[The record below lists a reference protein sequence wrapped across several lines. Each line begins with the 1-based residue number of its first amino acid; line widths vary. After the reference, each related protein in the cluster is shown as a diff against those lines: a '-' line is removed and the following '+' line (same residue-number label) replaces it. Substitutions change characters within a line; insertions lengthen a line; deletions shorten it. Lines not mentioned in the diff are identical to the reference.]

1 MVQVG
6 LVPDPTVNYSLVI
19 TMTKLN
25 EIYSFGQSIWY
36 DNIRR
41 ALLDFGDL
49 DGLLKQGVMGVTS
62 NPTIFE
68 KAIAGSAD
76 YDAQLRD
83 LAAQGASVDAMY
95 EALVLEDIAR
105 AADLLRPTYDN
116 TNGVDGYISLEVSPT
131 LARNT
136 ADTVAQAQRLFAT
149 LKRPNVM
156 IKVPATPEGIPAIRQ
171 LISEGINVN
180 VTLIFSLTQYDAVA
194 EAYIGGLE
202 QRHANGG
209 DIGRIASVAS
219 FFVSRVDSALDKT
232 LAEKGAPE
240 LVGKI
245 AIANAKLAYARF
257 GKLFSGARWKKLAQ
271 AGARV
276 QRPLW
281 ASTGVKNPAL
291 PDTLYID
298 ALIGPDTVNTVP
310 PATLQAILLRAS
322 PARTLDTGLAEAK
335 AQIAQLKTLGIDLD
349 AVTQTLQDEGVASF
363 EKSFESLMGSIQEK
377 RERLLDEQAY
387 QAALGDYQSAVTAAQ
402 DEISR
407 EQILSRIWAHDH
419 TVWKSEPTEITN
431 RLGWL
436 HSPEV
441 MREGLSDIAAL
452 VDAVRKD
459 GYTQAVLLGMGGS
472 SLAPEVFQRTFGVQ
486 PGYLDLMV
494 LDSTHP
500 DAVRA
505 MESRLDLAH
514 TLFIVST
521 KSGGTVETFSFFKYF
536 YNQVQAVVGDTV
548 NQHFIAITDPNSG
561 LEDTAKKY
569 RFRHI
574 FLNDPNIGGRYSA
587 LSYFGLVPAALIG
600 VDVAQVLD
608 HAERMAHNS
617 DNCNCALNGDN
628 YGARLGAAM
637 GELAVRGR
645 DKVTIVTSPSIAAFG
660 GWAEQLI
667 AESTGKE
674 GKGILPVA
682 DETLGAPD
690 AYAQDRLFVY
700 VRLTSDT
707 NEAVDAQV
715 AALQTAGQPVIRMNL
730 SSRYDI
736 GGQFF
741 LWEMATVLAGRRL
754 AINPFDQPN
763 VESAKVLTREM
774 VAAYQRNGVLP
785 APEPTLHA
793 DGIRTFANV
802 PGESLYELMGA
813 FLAQAHGGDY
823 IAMQAYVPPSPATT
837 ETLQALR
844 LHLRDR
850 LKLATTL
857 GYGPRFLHSTGQL
870 HKGDNGNGLFI
881 QIAAAAQQD
890 ADIPNEAGASN
901 AGVTAAST
909 MSFGTLIQA
918 QGLGDR
924 QALLNNA
931 RRVIRFELTGD
942 LTVGLNALLHAAQLA
957 SQAAIMREM
966 GMTLSS
972 GEVF

>member
-1 MVQVG
+1 
-6 LVPDPTVNYSLVI
+6 
-19 TMTKLN
+19 MTKLK

-76 YDAQLRD
+76 YDAQLCD

-105 AADLLRPTYDN
+105 AADLLRHTYEQ

-131 LARNT
+131 LARDT
-136 ADTVAQAQRLFAT
+136 AGTIAQAQRLFAT
-149 LKRPNVM
+149 LNRPNVM

-180 VTLIFSLTQYDAVA
+180 VTLIFSLAQYDAVA
-194 EAYIGGLE
+194 EAYISGLE
-202 QRHANGG
+202 LRRANGN
-209 DIGRIASVAS
+209 DIGKIASVAS

-232 LAEKGAPE
+232 LAEKGATD

-245 AIANAKLAYARF
+245 AIANAKLAYDRF
-257 GKLFSGARWKKLAQ
+257 RKLFSSARWKKLAQ
-271 AGARV
+271 VGARV

-291 PDTLYID
+291 PDTLYVD

-310 PATLQAILLRAS
+310 PATLQAILLRAT
-322 PARTLDTGLAEAK
+322 PARTIDAGLTEAK
-335 AQIAQLKTLGIDLD
+335 AQVKQLKTLSINLD

-363 EKSFESLMGSIQEK
+363 EKSFESLMSSIEQK
-377 RERLLDEQAY
+377 RARLLDEHAY
-387 QAALGDYQSAVTAAQ
+387 QASLGDYQSAVTAAQ

-407 EQILSRIWAHDH
+407 EQIMNRIWAHDH
-419 TVWKSEPTEITN
+419 TVWKPEPTEITN

-441 MREGLSDIAAL
+441 MREGVSDIAGL
-452 VDAVRKD
+452 VDAVRKE

-472 SLAPEVFQRTFGVQ
+472 SLAPEVFRLMFGVQ

-505 MESRLDLAH
+505 IESRLDLAR
-514 TLFIVST
+514 TLFIIST

-536 YNQVQAVVGDTV
+536 YSRVQAVVGDSV
-548 NQHFIAITDPNSG
+548 NQHFVAITDPNSG

-600 VDVAQVLD
+600 VDVAQLLD
-608 HAERMAHNS
+608 HAERMAQNS

-628 YGARLGAAM
+628 YSARLGAAI

-645 DKVTIVTSPSIAAFG
+645 DKATMVTSPSIAAFG

-682 DETLGAPD
+682 DENLGTPD
-690 AYAQDRLFVY
+690 TYAQDRLFVY
-700 VRLTSDT
+700 VRLASDD
-707 NEAVDAQV
+707 NAALDAQV
-715 AALQTAGQPVIRMNL
+715 ATLQTAGQPVIRMNMQ
-730 SSRYDI
+730 SRYDI

-754 AINPFDQPN
+754 GINPFDQPN
-763 VESAKVLTREM
+763 VESAKILAREM
-774 VAAYQRNGVLP
+774 VAAYQREGVLP
-785 APEPTLHA
+785 TVTPTLNA
-793 DGIRTFANV
+793 DGIRTFADV
-802 PGESLYELMGA
+802 SGASLYELMDA
-813 FLAQAHGGDY
+813 FLAQAHAGDY
-823 IAMQAYVPPSPATT
+823 ISIQAYMPPSVTTT
-837 ETLQALR
+837 ETLQTLR
-844 LHLRDR
+844 LHLRDH

-870 HKGDNGNGLFI
+870 HKGDGGNGLFI
-881 QIAAAAQQD
+881 QIASAALSD
-890 ADIPNEAGASN
+890 VDIPDEAGIATS
-901 AGVTAAST
+901 S

-931 RRVIRFELTGD
+931 RRVIRFELTGE
-942 LTVGLNALLHAAQLA
+942 LKAGLDTLLHAVQLA
-957 SQAAIMREM
+957 TQAAIMRDM